1 MNPAAV
7 ILAAGESRRMGR
19 VKALLPYRGGTILSE
34 LIGAFAAVATP
45 VIVVTGYHGEVIGP
59 HAEGCGA
66 QVAHNAHPERGML
79 SSLQTG
85 LAALPA
91 SADAFFFTPVDYPA
105 IQGATIAA
113 LAALLRGQPEAM
125 AAIPRMEGR
134 RGHPVLCRREVAAR
148 FLALPESG
156 QAKDVIHD
164 LVPRTAYLDCADSG
178 ILMDVDDPAAY
189 DRLLATL

>member
-1 MNPAAV
+1 MKAAAV

-19 VKALLPYRGGTILSE
+19 VKALLPYRHGTILSE
-34 LIGAFAAVATP
+34 LIRAFAETASP
-45 VIVVTGYHGEVIGP
+45 VIVVTGYHADAVGG
-59 HAEGCGA
+59 HAEACGA
-66 QVAHNAHPERGML
+66 QIAHNAHPERGML

-105 IQGATIAA
+105 IQPATISA
-113 LAALLRGQPEAM
+113 LAGLLQGHAEAL
-125 AAIPRMEGR
+125 AAIPRLGER
-134 RGHPVLCRREVAAR
+134 RGHPVLCRREVASR
-148 FLALPESG
+148 FLDLPADG
-156 QAKDVIHD
+156 QPKDVVHG
-164 LVPRTAYLDCADSG
+164 LVARTAYLDCADSG